1 MEGFPLFS
9 RFNFIFTCNL
19 VGLLNFCLLI
29 VPPLNN
35 ILATIVSKIKPLM
48 HRYTSG
54 AFSIKRIVSKPVS
67 FVVFQWPSMM
77 CACYCWDQMK
87 SIFLPCLQTWLR
99 EAIEMGNTT
108 SEYEAVH
115 GLLKNRPGVD
125 QKPSDVDK
133 SFVGCVPT
141 DMVGSG
147 NAFLSDKTVQ
157 MINAIK
163 TRASTNGNIFSAAH
177 QSSSLQKSRNFKY
190 HTRTMRQFLSNWNI
204 NDLFALVEEYENLN
218 TLKSFVLLS
227 NKARQYASTCRNDL
241 ANLIDNKLLTDVQL
255 VYEIFTPDGQKVQM
269 GPPIQCHKAILA
281 ARSEYF
287 RQLFLRYETT
297 HSFYI
302 SSQVDP
308 NVSYE
313 MFIHFIRYLYSNTHD
328 PKVLSTYYLN
338 FLLSKFKC
346 TRNFKEALNYLRF
359 SDCHFSDSVLLF
371 KSSNPTQQDV
381 PVPLIYQCH
390 KSVLCARSK
399 FFSNYLKR
407 KTLHKESDSSSSSN
421 MQSLQSLQNGS
432 DTLTKDSGDNKEF
445 NGATQIVL
453 DTEIVNPKY
462 GRILMDSLY
471 LDTIDLRNITNISM
485 GNSAAASETED
496 SQTIKSS
503 GVITDAMDLYVIAGL
518 LDIPVLAQGLWL
530 NHLNNLVLKWIFK
543 KTEPKLSFR
552 YIKKNVSEFDFLYHV
567 FSRRFTVVKIPTTTV
582 AFLSDSRLILK
593 RSIFKRVCTLHSYG
607 RVGYD

>member
-1 MEGFPLFS
+1 
-9 RFNFIFTCNL
+9 
-19 VGLLNFCLLI
+19 
-29 VPPLNN
+29 
-35 ILATIVSKIKPLM
+35 
-48 HRYTSG
+48 
-54 AFSIKRIVSKPVS
+54 
-67 FVVFQWPSMM
+67 
-77 CACYCWDQMK
+77 
-87 SIFLPCLQTWLR
+87 
-99 EAIEMGNTT
+99 MGNTT

-115 GLLKNRPGVD
+115 GLLKNRSGVD
-125 QKPSDVDK
+125 QKVGEGGDK
-133 SFVGCVPT
+133 NVGCVPT
-141 DMVGSG
+141 HMVGSG
-147 NAFLSDKTVQ
+147 NAFLSDKTIQ
-157 MINAIK
+157 MLNAIK
-163 TRASTNGNIFSAAH
+163 IRASANGNFFSSAH
-177 QSSSLQKSRNFKY
+177 SSSSLQKTRNFKY

-241 ANLIDNKLLTDVQL
+241 ANLIDNKLLADVQL

-297 HSFYI
+297 NSFYI

-359 SDCHFSDSVLLF
+359 SDCQFSDSVLLF

-407 KTLHKESDSSSSSN
+407 KTLHKETDSTSSN
-421 MQSLQSLQNGS
+421 VQSLQSLQNGS
-432 DTLTKDSGDNKEF
+432 DTLTNDAGDSKEF

-471 LDTIDLRNITNISM
+471 LDTIDLRNITNIST
-485 GNSAAASETED
+485 GASATETDD
-496 SQTIKSS
+496 SQAIKST

-518 LDIPVLAQGLWL
+518 LDIPVLAQGLYS
-530 NHLNNLVLKWIFK
+530 
-543 KTEPKLSFR
+543 TQLS
-552 YIKKNVSEFDFLYHV
+552 IKFN
-567 FSRRFTVVKIPTTTV
+567 
-582 AFLSDSRLILK
+582 
-593 RSIFKRVCTLHSYG
+593 C
-607 RVGYD
+607 